1 MYVKMVLYQK
11 TGRNG
16 GSITY
21 KRYKSFT
28 RTRIP
33 KGRGDAQSQYTC
45 LTQKFTKMKKL
56 VFMLMALMALILP
69 VSLFATEVEPSTG
82 SEFVINLGT
91 FTGIVTLVSSLV
103 TQVLKVIPAIKDNK
117 LAKIGISALVGILIC
132 IIAWGLQ
139 LTPLL
144 ENYPFYQVLIY
155 GLAAGLSGCG
165 FYDVIKAI
173 GGLFKNKED

>member
-1 MYVKMVLYQK
+1 
-11 TGRNG
+11 
-16 GSITY
+16 
-21 KRYKSFT
+21 
-28 RTRIP
+28 
-33 KGRGDAQSQYTC
+33 
-45 LTQKFTKMKKL
+45 MKKL
-56 VFMLMALMALILP
+56 VFMLMALMAFILP
-69 VSLFATEVEPSTG
+69 VSLFAAGVEPSTG

-91 FTGIVTLVSSLV
+91 FTGIVTLVSYIGV
-103 TQVLKVIPAIKDNK
+103 QILKVIPAIKDNK
-117 LAKIGISALVGILIC
+117 LAKIGISALVGILVC
-132 IIAWGLQ
+132 LIAWGLQ

>member
-1 MYVKMVLYQK
+1 M
-11 TGRNG
+11 
-16 GSITY
+16 
-21 KRYKSFT
+21 
-28 RTRIP
+28 
-33 KGRGDAQSQYTC
+33 
-45 LTQKFTKMKKL
+45 
-56 VFMLMALMALILP
+56 LMALILP
-69 VSLFATEVEPSTG
+69 VSLFAAEVEPSTG

-103 TQVLKVIPAIKDNK
+103 TQILKVIPAIKDNK
-117 LAKIGISALVGILIC
+117 LAKIGISALVGILVC
-132 IIAWGLQ
+132 LIAWGLQ

-173 GGLFKNKED
+173 AGLFKNKED

>member
-1 MYVKMVLYQK
+1 
-11 TGRNG
+11 
-16 GSITY
+16 
-21 KRYKSFT
+21 
-28 RTRIP
+28 
-33 KGRGDAQSQYTC
+33 
-45 LTQKFTKMKKL
+45 MKKL
-56 VFMLMALMALILP
+56 VFMLMALILP
-69 VSLFATEVEPSTG
+69 VSLFAAEVEPSIG
-82 SEFVINLGT
+82 SEFVIDIDLGT

-103 TQVLKVIPAIKDNK
+103 TQILKVIPAIKDNK
-117 LAKIGISALVGILIC
+117 LAKIGISALVGILVC
-132 IIAWGLQ
+132 LIAWGLQ